1 MVMTKVVTT
10 PSNPGNSNGNNSNGN
25 NGNGNNGNGRP
36 NTNDTDGGLTTIGDK
51 SANTQNGIYDMSG
64 RKVNL
69 DWAPNGMYL
78 VVEDGMVVRKIW
90 K

>member
-1 MVMTKVVTT
+1 M
-10 PSNPGNSNGNNSNGN
+10 N
-25 NGNGNNGNGRP
+25 
-36 NTNDTDGGLTTIGDK
+36 I
-51 SANTQNGIYDMSG
+51 QNGIYDMSG

-78 VVEDGMVVRKIW
+78 VVENGILIKKIW

>member
-1 MVMTKVVTT
+1 M
-10 PSNPGNSNGNNSNGN
+10 N
-25 NGNGNNGNGRP
+25 
-36 NTNDTDGGLTTIGDK
+36 I
-51 SANTQNGIYDMSG
+51 QNGIYDMSG

-78 VVEDGMVVRKIW
+78 VVENGEVIRKIW

>member
-1 MVMTKVVTT
+1 
-10 PSNPGNSNGNNSNGN
+10 
-25 NGNGNNGNGRP
+25 
-36 NTNDTDGGLTTIGDK
+36 
-51 SANTQNGIYDMSG
+51 MSG